1 MNRTPEGPAR
11 SGNSPAPNAD
21 LPPFQRVI
29 FWTFTTVLSGALNAP
44 QRLSVQAQPNGHGS
58 VRGKMTTDKRS
69 MMLTRIGSTIS
80 ASEGTL
86 ADDILLFATIAFIF
100 SVVIGIVG

>member
-1 MNRTPEGPAR
+1 
-11 SGNSPAPNAD
+11 

-29 FWTFTTVLSGALNAP
+29 FWTFTTVLSGALNAQCNTH
-44 QRLSVQAQPNGHGS
+44 QRFGFKAQPNGHGS

-86 ADDILLFATIAFIF
+86 AGDILWLATIAFIF

>member
-1 MNRTPEGPAR
+1 MQICRLSSVSFFGHPQRPVRCPNAPPR
-11 SGNSPAPNAD
+11 SGA
-21 LPPFQRVI
+21 
-29 FWTFTTVLSGALNAP
+29 T
-44 QRLSVQAQPNGHGS
+44 NGHGS
-58 VRGKMTTDKRS
+58 VHGKMTTDKRS

-86 ADDILLFATIAFIF
+86 AGDILWFATIAFIF

>member
-1 MNRTPEGPAR
+1 M
-11 SGNSPAPNAD
+11 
-21 LPPFQRVI
+21 
-29 FWTFTTVLSGALNAP
+29 
-44 QRLSVQAQPNGHGS
+44 
-58 VRGKMTTDKRS
+58 

-86 ADDILLFATIAFIF
+86 AGDILWLGASAFVL